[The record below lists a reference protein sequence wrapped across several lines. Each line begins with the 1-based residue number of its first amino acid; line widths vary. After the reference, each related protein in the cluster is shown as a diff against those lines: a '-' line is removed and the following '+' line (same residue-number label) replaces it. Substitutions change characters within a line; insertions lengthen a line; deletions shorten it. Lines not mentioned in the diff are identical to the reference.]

1 MSKKK
6 TYEEVMT
13 EFKDVHGDRYDYS
26 LVKGFMESNE
36 YSGIRTKLP
45 IICREHGLFWQSHH
59 HHAYRGHGCP
69 KCTKNGVKY
78 TLEEYKE
85 KVKNIFGDDIV
96 VLSNEYKNAHTKM
109 KFLCKKHGEFETK
122 PYILLQG
129 HTCPKCGKIN
139 AAEHTKNDEE
149 EILDRFRLV
158 HGDTYDYSNFKYI
171 DYNTPSEIICHK
183 IGCNGKEH
191 GSFWQRPHNHISGQG
206 CPICNRSQ
214 LEKEIATFLDKENIE
229 YEEQKK
235 FPWMGVMKVDFY
247 LPDYDLVIECQGKQ
261 HYIPSNFGSKKKSPE
276 EMFDCIKDSDTRKK
290 KLCEEHGLKIVYY
303 THENETDDAINTF
316 KNKEDLKR
324 FLNSNARIK

>member
-1 MSKKK
+1 MSKRK
-6 TYEEVMT
+6 TYEEVINS
-13 EFKDVHGDRYDYS
+13 FKQVHGNKYDYS
-26 LVKGFMESNE
+26 LVKNFMASNE
-36 YSGIRTKLP
+36 YHGIRTKLP
-45 IICREHGLFWQSHH
+45 ITCPEHGLFWQSQHH
-59 HHAYRGHGCP
+59 HGYRGHGCP
-69 KCTKNGVKY
+69 KCARNGVQY
-78 TLEEYKE
+78 TFEEYKE
-85 KVKNIFGDDIV
+85 KIMDIFGDEIV
-96 VLSNEYKNAHTKM
+96 VLSDEYKNAHTKM

-129 HTCPKCGKIN
+129 HTCPKCGMIN

-149 EILDRFRLV
+149 EILHRFRLT

-191 GSFWQRPHNHISGQG
+191 GSFWQRPHSHISGQG

-214 LEKEIATFLDKENIE
+214 LEKEIAVFLDEENIE

-247 LPDYDLVIECQGKQ
+247 LPSHCMVIECQGKQ

-276 EMFDCIKDSDTRKK
+276 EMFDYVKNSDIRKK
-290 KLCEEHGLKIVYY
+290 KLCEDHGLKVVYY
-303 THENETDDAINTF
+303 THENEVDDTINTF
-316 KNKEDLKR
+316 KNKDDLKR
-324 FLNSNARIK
+324 FLNDNVGNK